1 MLAHDFTTLFFPG
14 ECTCCD
20 GPLLHAGSVPVCSAC
35 LDRVTSDKLFGC
47 TRCGDALN
55 LDLDLEDIRFAGLLA
70 EGILC
75 RECRLAPPAFERAVA
90 YGTYRGELR
99 TLLRML
105 KFSRMPGVA
114 GLLGKRLAETIATL
128 DHAAASELLVVAV
141 PLFSQRERQR
151 GFNQSV
157 LLAERALGHLR
168 HSHPGW
174 KLEPRHGLLQRQRS
188 THTQF
193 LLGARDRRRNLRGAF
208 GVNGEVRGR
217 EVLLVDDILTTGAT
231 ARECARV
238 LVAAGATKVWV
249 VTLARAQ
256 REFLRRQHED
266 PGEYVAA
273 WDLSAPAVDSL
284 ASAADSSASTVH

>member
-1 MLAHDFTTLFFPG
+1 MSLMHDLTTLFFPG
-14 ECTCCD
+14 ECVCCE
-20 GPLLHAGSVPVCSAC
+20 GPLTEAGTVPVCSAC
-35 LDRVTSDKLFGC
+35 LDRVSPDGLFGC

-55 LDLDLEDIRFAGLLA
+55 LDLDLEDARFAGLLA
-70 EGILC
+70 EGIVC

-99 TLLRML
+99 TLLRLL
-105 KFSRMPGVA
+105 KFRRIPGVA
-114 GLLGKRLAETIATL
+114 RLLGGRLAETIATL
-128 DHAAASELLVVAV
+128 ETVAASELLVVAV
-141 PLFSQRERQR
+141 PLFRQRERRR

-157 LLAERALGHLR
+157 LLADHALGHLR
-168 HSHPGW
+168 GVHPAW
-174 KLEPRHGLLQRQRS
+174 KLERRHNLLQRQRS

-208 GVNGEVRGR
+208 RVCGDVRGR

-238 LVAAGATKVWV
+238 LLAAGAAKVWV
-249 VTLARAQ
+249 VTVARAQ
-256 REFLRRQHED
+256 REFLRRQHKD

-273 WDLSAPAVDSL
+273 WDLP
-284 ASAADSSASTVH
+284 ASTAS

>member
-1 MLAHDFTTLFFPG
+1 MLLTHDLTTLFFPG
-14 ECTCCD
+14 ECICCE
-20 GPLLHAGSVPVCSAC
+20 GPLLKAGPVPVCSAC
-35 LDRVTSDKLFGC
+35 LARVSPDVLFGC

-55 LDLDLEDIRFAGLLA
+55 LDLDLEDVRFAGLLA

-75 RECRLAPPAFERAVA
+75 RECRLAPPAFERAIA

-99 TLLRML
+99 TLLRLL
-105 KFSRMPGVA
+105 KFRRIPGVA
-114 GLLGKRLAETIATL
+114 RLLSERLAETIARL
-128 DHAAASELLVVAV
+128 EPAAASDLLVVAV
-141 PLFSQRERQR
+141 PLFHQRERQR

-157 LLAERALGHLR
+157 LLAEGALAHLR
-168 HSHPGW
+168 RTHPGW
-174 KLEPRHGLLQRQRS
+174 KLHGMHGLLQRQRS

-208 GVNGEVRGR
+208 GVHGDVRGR

-238 LVAAGATKVWV
+238 LMAAGAAKVWV
-249 VTLARAQ
+249 VTMARAQ
-256 REFLRRQHED
+256 KEFLRRQHED

-273 WDLSAPAVDSL
+273 WDLP
-284 ASAADSSASTVH
+284 ASTAS